1 MNLFYNPKYVG
12 DVAFL
17 QIEPVEGELNYNKKG
32 NVVEITNE
40 GNVVGYNIFEI
51 TNEGNVV
58 GYNIFEISK
67 DITIEETGHIK
78 LTDELVNVFQK
89 RISEAGFDY
98 KLNADLSPKFV
109 VGYVETKDKHPDA
122 DKLSVL
128 NVNVGND
135 TLQIVCGAP
144 NVEAGQKVV
153 VAKVGAVMP
162 SGMVIKDAELR
173 GVASSGMICSM
184 KELNLPNAPE
194 EKGIMVLNDSY
205 EIGQAFELV

>member
-1 MNLFYNPKYVG
+1 MNLFYTPKYVG

-51 TNEGNVV
+51 
-58 GYNIFEISK
+58 SK
-67 DITIEETGHIK
+67 DITIEEKGHIK

-205 EIGQAFELV
+205 EIGQAFFE